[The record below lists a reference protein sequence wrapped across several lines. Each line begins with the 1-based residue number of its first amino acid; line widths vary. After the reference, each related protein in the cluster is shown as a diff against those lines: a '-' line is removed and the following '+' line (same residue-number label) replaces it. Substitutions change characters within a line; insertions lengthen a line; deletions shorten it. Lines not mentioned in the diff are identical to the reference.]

1 MTPGE
6 ESVLVYDH
14 VDGGAE
20 LHIDR
25 EPNEEDESYR
35 RRLAL
40 YGSPFGR
47 CSHES

>member
-1 MTPGE
+1 MTPE
-6 ESVLVYDH
+6 ENGLVYDH

-25 EPNEEDESYR
+25 ESNEEDESYR

-40 YGSPFGR
+40 YGSLFGR
-47 CSHES
+47 RSRES